1 MMRARRHLFQELSR
15 KLPLILLLY
24 LVPVFCAKVCG
35 SDVAAEAADARAQAE
50 QQLKDCR
57 ARILSERAELS
68 RQLTE
73 AYQHLEQART
83 EAASSARARST
94 AEDQLRRAGATAG
107 QDEQALRG
115 AVIQLY
121 AAARLPPPLGVPA
134 EAAMPAVLD
143 AIDSRAARVADG
155 LGCRL
160 VDEEILDRDG
170 IPGRAPVLK
179 IGNAAMIAYGSDPRA
194 RGLLTATTS
203 GRGMVSGPQLPAS
216 ALIERS
222 MLPAGG
228 LVGIPLDLDGSIARA
243 RHSDSVGFAEWFAS
257 GGFFMWPIL
266 ATGMCGL
273 AMIIE
278 RAWWFMR
285 TRSRNPAA
293 AITAARAK
301 LEKGAPEDILEIPA
315 LPLDRVLA
323 AGVAASGDSREAREA
338 ALGRA
343 LLAEEQALDRGLSLL
358 AALAA
363 CAPLLGLL
371 GTVSGMIGMF
381 ATIAEHGSGN
391 PRLLS
396 GHISVA
402 LVTTQFGLMVAV
414 PLLVGHAWCSRLR
427 ERRALAL
434 EEAAAAMVGRDR
446 PAPIA
451 GRYDTDIERIR
462 P

>member
-1 MMRARRHLFQELSR
+1 MSG
-15 KLPLILLLY
+15 LPRGGTLLLAMA
-24 LVPVFCAKVCG
+24 LLSTLRVAVPGA
-35 SDVAAEAADARAQAE
+35 DVASDATETRASAE
-50 QQLKDCR
+50 QLLKEGR
-57 ARILSERAELS
+57 TRILGERAELA
-68 RQLTE
+68 RQLAD
-73 AYQHLEQART
+73 AYQHLEDART
-83 EAASSARARST
+83 EAAASARARAT

-121 AAARLPPPLGVPA
+121 AAARLTPPLGVPDV
-134 EAAMPAVLD
+134 AAMPRVLD
-143 AIDSRAARVADG
+143 AISVRAARIADG

-160 VDEEILDRDG
+160 GDEEILDRDG
-170 IPGRAPVLK
+170 VPTHAQVLRL
-179 IGNAAMIAYGSDPRA
+179 GNAAMIAYGATARA
-194 RGLLTATTS
+194 RGLLASTTS
-203 GRGMVSGPQLPAS
+203 GRGMVSGPELPSS
-216 ALIERS
+216 ALIDRARLAS
-222 MLPAGG
+222 GAAGGSRGG
-228 LVGIPLDLDGSIARA
+228 LVGVPLDLDGSIARA
-243 RHSDSVGFAEWFAS
+243 HHGESLGFSEWFAS

-266 ATGMCGL
+266 ATGLCGF
-273 AMIIE
+273 AIMIE
-278 RAWWFMR
+278 RAWWYAR
-285 TRSRNPAA
+285 TRSGDPAA
-293 AITAARAK
+293 AIAAARAK
-301 LEKGAPEDILEIPA
+301 LDKGAPEDILAIPA
-315 LPLDRVLA
+315 LPLERVLA
-323 AGVAASGDSREAREA
+323 AGVASSGDGREAREA

-343 LLAEEQALDRGLSLL
+343 LLAEEPALDRGLSLL

-446 PAPIA
+446 PAPIP
-451 GRYDTDIERIR
+451 GRYDTEIERIR